1 MIKFMWQPQWA
12 WDMLRDPIRRVHFA
26 VQCGMVIGTVWGVSG
41 SWRTALVATG
51 VYFGIY
57 EFLLEPLSKWMV
69 TKGWPSLVGPYWERG
84 PQDGEQ
90 FRYE

>member
-1 MIKFMWQPQWA
+1 
-12 WDMLRDPIRRVHFA
+12 MLRDPIRRVHFA